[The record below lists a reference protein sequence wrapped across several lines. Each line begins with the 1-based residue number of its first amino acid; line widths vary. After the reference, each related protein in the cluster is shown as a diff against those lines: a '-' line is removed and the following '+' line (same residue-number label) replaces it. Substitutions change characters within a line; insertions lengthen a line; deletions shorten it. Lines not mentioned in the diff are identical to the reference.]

1 MSLHELVRNPSK
13 GSSRTFQIRFMISLR
28 YSSGALRTLPE
39 FFQNTFEIFT
49 RIIQELFMN
58 SPGTPQKLFRC
69 SSGALQELL
78 GDTSG
83 ILQELFKNSARTL
96 QKGRGEGGL
105 FKNSSGTLQSRFMN
119 RFVNSSGILHFIR
132 KPSVSLHELF
142 RNSSGILQ
150 DLSRKEL
157 SRNPS

>member
-1 MSLHELVRNPSK
+1 MLKAILNHVRSCSIIVYESILNLQEPSKGFSMSLHELVRNPSK

-96 QKGRGEGGL
+96 QKGRGRAG
-105 FKNSSGTLQSRFMN
+105 SSR
-119 RFVNSSGILHFIR
+119 
-132 KPSVSLHELF
+132 
-142 RNSSGILQ
+142 ILQ
-150 DLSRKEL
+150 ARCRAAS
-157 SRNPS
+157 